1 MPPTK
6 LFIINVF
13 HENERKKCLVIV
25 KVPISTIKLE
35 NTLDINL
42 INYESN
48 P

>member
-13 HENERKKCLVIV
+13 HENERKKCLV

-42 INYESN
+42 INYKSN